1 MRRSKRSRSNRAT
14 ITMHRYIPP
23 KSGAALVVKRGEILR
38 VTDVEGQQ
46 ACDFVAFNAH
56 DHHDFFSAGKT
67 RLNAWRVRIST
78 GDRLYSNQ
86 NHVMFTIV
94 EDTVGVHD
102 LLLPA
107 CNSDLYE
114 HFFGVGRRK
123 GCLELLQHALEPYG
137 IDPALI
143 PDPFNLFTNTMIS
156 AERELVICEP
166 ASRAGD
172 HIDLRAEMD
181 CVVGLTACPE
191 DLSDCNGRHCT
202 AIDAR
207 LLSAAAQA
215 HRVDVATQT

>member
-1 MRRSKRSRSNRAT
+1 MSSAND
-14 ITMHRYIPP
+14 MHRYIPP
-23 KSGAALVVKRGEILR
+23 KSGTALAVKQGDILR

-46 ACDFVAFNAH
+46 ACDFVAFNSN
-56 DHHDFFSAGKT
+56 DYHDFFSAGKT

-86 NHVMFTIV
+86 NHVLFTIV
-94 EDTVGVHD
+94 EDTVGIHD

-107 CNSDLYE
+107 CNSDLYDR
-114 HFFGVGRRK
+114 FFGVGRRP
-123 GCLELLQHALEPYG
+123 GCLELLQQALQPYG

-143 PDPFNLFTNTMIS
+143 PDPFNLFTKTVVS
-156 AERELVICEP
+156 QERELVICEP

-181 CVVGLTACPE
+181 CIVGLTACPE

-207 LLSAAAQA
+207 VLSPTAAATPIE
-215 HRVDVATQT
+215 VATQT

>member
-1 MRRSKRSRSNRAT
+1 MQ
-14 ITMHRYIPP
+14 RYIPP
-23 KSGAALVVKRGEILR
+23 KSGTALTVNRGEILR

-56 DHHDFFSAGKT
+56 DHYDFFSAGKT
-67 RLNAWRVRIST
+67 RLNAWRVRVST

-86 NHVMFTIV
+86 NHVLFTIV
-94 EDTVGVHD
+94 GDTVGVHD

-107 CNSDLYE
+107 CNSYLYE
-114 HFFGVGRRK
+114 HFFGVGPRE
-123 GCLELLQHALEPYG
+123 GCLELLQQALHPYG

-143 PDPFNLFTNTMIS
+143 PDPFNLFTKTIVS
-156 AERELVICEP
+156 DERDLVICEP

-172 HIDLRAEMD
+172 HIDLRAEVD
-181 CVVGLTACPE
+181 CIVGLTACPE

-207 LLSAAAQA
+207 ILSPAAHA
-215 HRVDVATQT
+215 HPLERTTRRSAWRRNATA